1 MNNMPTS
8 VFFLV
13 IFVFAMPRSS
23 LAQEISSI
31 KGTILSADSALHLRG
46 INILNLNLKNKT
58 TSDVNGNYFMD
69 YNNTDTIE
77 FSHDNW
83 ETKRIV
89 GKNLSDSIF
98 LLKKSIQIDEVFV
111 MGDRVSSRTAI
122 LEKLE
127 LEKNKNNAIYYKGR
141 PPLSLLNPF
150 GGKPITFFYELLSK
164 SGRKA
169 RKMSAEISDELAHEK
184 ISAMFNPDLITS
196 IVPLKGDDLND
207 FIQKYKPTVD
217 QVENW
222 TAYDAHVYIK
232 KCFSSYTGV
241 EKKGQK

>member
-1 MNNMPTS
+1 
-8 VFFLV
+8 
-13 IFVFAMPRSS
+13 
-23 LAQEISSI
+23 
-31 KGTILSADSALHLRG
+31 HLRG

-111 MGDRVSSRTAI
+111 MGDHVSSRTAI

-196 IVPLKGDDLND
+196 IVPLEGDDLND
-207 FIQKYKPTVD
+207 FIQKYKPTID
-217 QVENW
+217 QVKNW
-222 TAYDAHVYIK
+222 TSYDAQVYIK
-232 KCFSSYTGV
+232 KCFNTYATAKRKQDNQV
-241 EKKGQK
+241 LK